1 MAESFNM
8 KYVLNEKHSLK
19 NPLISSMQVSW
30 NKDKNLD
37 KAVWVNQIALF
48 LQPLFCDWT
57 TGASDKQHQIVP
69 ISPIL

>member
-8 KYVLNEKHSLK
+8 KYVLNEKILLK
-19 NPLISSMQVSW
+19 KSFNTSMQVSW

-57 TGASDKQHQIVP
+57 TGASD
-69 ISPIL
+69 